1 MGIRFSCPNGHKL
14 NVKGH
19 LAGKRAICPQCGS
32 KVIVPNVPAVEEHP
46 VRTTT
51 PVTHAATQSAYP
63 ALDVG
68 TADVLPSS
76 ILPHSPAEHVQAPVA
91 APGALPES
99 ILAATHNAPGMD
111 VADANSDDPAIQSR
125 RSHGRRNQ
133 LVVSVVLLL
142 IVVLLAVAL
151 YWVITR
157 PVPPAVI
164 EAPPPTTPAAE
175 STPAQSTAA
184 TTPATPEMTTPTAT
198 APDPAAKAPASS
210 TVDVPATPAT
220 GTAAPS
226 EPAPKKE

>member
-1 MGIRFSCPNGHKL
+1 MGIRFFCPNGHKL

-32 KVIVPNVPAVEEHP
+32 KVIVPNVPAVEEQP
-46 VRTTT
+46 ARTTT
-51 PVTHAATQSAYP
+51 SVGRTATQSASLT
-63 ALDVG
+63 LDAG
-68 TADVLPSS
+68 TADGLPSS
-76 ILPHSPAEHVQAPVA
+76 ILPHSPAEHAHAPVA

-111 VADANSDDPAIQSR
+111 IADASSDDLAIQSR

-133 LVVSVVLLL
+133 LIVSVVLLL

-151 YWVITR
+151 YWVMTR

-164 EAPPPTTPAAE
+164 ESPPPTTPSAASTSAE
-175 STPAQSTAA
+175 SNTPTTTAA
-184 TTPATPEMTTPTAT
+184 PQPAVPEATTKDAVPPADTTPATKTTDA
-198 APDPAAKAPASS
+198 
-210 TVDVPATPAT
+210 
-220 GTAAPS
+220 AAPV